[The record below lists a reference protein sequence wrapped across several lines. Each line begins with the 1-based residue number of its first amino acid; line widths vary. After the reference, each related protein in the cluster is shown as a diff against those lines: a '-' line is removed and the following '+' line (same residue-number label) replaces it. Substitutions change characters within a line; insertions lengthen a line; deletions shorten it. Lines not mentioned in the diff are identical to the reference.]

1 MRRLFSLC
9 LGLFSLSLVTIV
21 AAVTYYENGVDAE
34 TSPTLFNF
42 NIPFLSNLFR
52 RQCPLCDS
60 SVYSYCSEKLLHD
73 SCCCRNTNNPYA
85 VVPYQC
91 YYADCS
97 FLHANSCSE
106 HKLIS
111 ACCCTGR

>member
-1 MRRLFSLC
+1 MVSD
-9 LGLFSLSLVTIV
+9 
-21 AAVTYYENGVDAE
+21 YENGVDTEA
-34 TSPTLFNF
+34 SPSIFNL
-42 NIPFLSNLFR
+42 NIPFLGNLFR

-60 SVYSYCSEKLLHD
+60 SVYSYCTEKLLHD

>member
-1 MRRLFSLC
+1 MLRHRQPCSI
-9 LGLFSLSLVTIV
+9 S
-21 AAVTYYENGVDAE
+21 TY
-34 TSPTLFNF
+34 P
-42 NIPFLSNLFR
+42 
-52 RQCPLCDS
+52 S
-60 SVYSYCSEKLLHD
+60 SVICSEGNAH
-73 SCCCRNTNNPYA
+73 CVIPPYTVTVRKT